1 MKKRFCLLSLLTFI
15 LITYSCGSGGYNYG
29 LSESNVAW
37 EQPVEVNWDQR
48 AAGNS
53 EQGVTRSSSDLSE
66 NDITMQRKVIKQGD
80 ISFETSDAK
89 KTRAAIEQAV
99 IDHKGY
105 ISQDNANNY
114 SNAVRYRLEVR
125 IPANSFDQFLAT
137 VSQSAGKIESKNIN
151 TLDVTEE
158 FVDIE
163 ARIKTKKELEERY
176 KELLKKANTVSD
188 ILSIEKEIGNI
199 RTEIESV
206 EGRMKYLTDRISY
219 SSLTISFY
227 EPGETGSSTF
237 GFGSKVCKAV
247 KNGWQGLLWFLIGLT
262 GLWPFLLI
270 AVAVLIV
277 IRGIRKRRKA
287 KANIK

>member
-1 MKKRFCLLSLLTFI
+1 MKQKFWLLSLLITV
-15 LITYSCGSGGYNYG
+15 LITYSCGSSGYSPGRLG
-29 LSESNVAW
+29 LGEINHLYEEGIAWDQQAIESTAEFSESNIA
-37 EQPVEVNWDQR
+37 
-48 AAGNS
+48 
-53 EQGVTRSSSDLSE
+53 T
-66 NDITMQRKVIKQGD
+66 QRKVIKQGD

-89 KTRAAIEQAV
+89 KTRVTIEQAV
-99 IDHKGY
+99 TDCKGY
-105 ISQDNANNY
+105 IAQDNVNNY

-125 IPANSFDQFLAT
+125 VPANSFDQLLAA
-137 VSQSAGKIESKNIN
+137 VSQSAGKIESKNIS

-176 KELLKKANTVSD
+176 KELLKKANTVND
-188 ILSIEKEIGNI
+188 ILSIEREIGNI

-262 GLWPFLLI
+262 GIWPFLLI
-270 AVAVLIV
+270 AATVLIV
-277 IRGIRKRRKA
+277 IRGIRKRRRA
-287 KANIK
+287 KTSLK